1 MGFVAALR
9 CGGSRELHRVGYGKP
24 MSSLLKTLCRW
35 YSTVRGLMKSWAAI
49 SGLDRPSP
57 GEPGDLGLSGGELG
71 RGISRA
77 CAYALAGGMQL
88 ARRSYSEPVG
98 SHTREHL
105 VRGAQLFAGI
115 DAPVLASQPFSV
127 EQVGAAERPADAGA
141 AKPVD
146 RLAIEALGCIA
157 VAQHRASAPRFPA
170 PNRCHMRVSTPRV
183 AGGRRQRARVFRWP
197 RPPRSGPPAGH
208 CSGGAACQGSRLG
221 IPRMRRRG
229 STADRFSRR
238 ALTQNATRGTGIM
251 TNNVS
256 AGETSV
262 LSKELRLPNGI
273 TLSNRLAQSAMTE
286 HLATGDGAPSW
297 QLIEAY
303 RRFAVSGAALIIS
316 GNVMVNGWSLEA
328 PRNVVIEDE
337 RHMPQLRQWAAT
349 TSGTDA
355 RLILQLSL
363 SGRQTQRGLAL
374 AGRRQDVATA
384 SAVPLTIGGPLFKP
398 PRALTDPEIRQIIA
412 QFTSAARIAAEAGF
426 AGVQIHA
433 AHGYLL
439 SQFLSPLVNQ
449 RTDQWGGSV
458 QNRMRMLIEVLR
470 AVKSLT
476 PEAFLL
482 TVKMN
487 VSDFQS
493 GGFDADDALIVA
505 QALENEGV
513 HLIEFSGGTYES
525 SAMIDGG
532 PARDQSGAPEPYF
545 LAYAQ
550 RFARE
555 LTVPVMLS
563 GGFRSRTAMIDA
575 VESGAADVIGLARPI
590 AVEPDFPRRILDG
603 TTQVSLAKPQKVGN
617 KNIDDLLSGA
627 WYQEQIARLGRGKPT
642 LPSRK
647 PVVALAIMLATML
660 RDRLIVR
667 IPRLASRART

>member
-1 MGFVAALR
+1 
-9 CGGSRELHRVGYGKP
+9 
-24 MSSLLKTLCRW
+24 
-35 YSTVRGLMKSWAAI
+35 
-49 SGLDRPSP
+49 
-57 GEPGDLGLSGGELG
+57 
-71 RGISRA
+71 
-77 CAYALAGGMQL
+77 
-88 ARRSYSEPVG
+88 
-98 SHTREHL
+98 
-105 VRGAQLFAGI
+105 
-115 DAPVLASQPFSV
+115 
-127 EQVGAAERPADAGA
+127 
-141 AKPVD
+141 
-146 RLAIEALGCIA
+146 
-157 VAQHRASAPRFPA
+157 
-170 PNRCHMRVSTPRV
+170 
-183 AGGRRQRARVFRWP
+183 
-197 RPPRSGPPAGH
+197 
-208 CSGGAACQGSRLG
+208 
-221 IPRMRRRG
+221 
-229 STADRFSRR
+229 
-238 ALTQNATRGTGIM
+238 M

-349 TSGTDA
+349 TRGTDA

-493 GGFDADDALIVA
+493 GGFDTDDALIVA

-525 SAMIDGG
+525 STMIDGG

-575 VESGAADVIGLARPI
+575 LESGAADVIGLARPI

-603 TTQVSLAKPQKVGN
+603 TTEVSLAKPQKVGN

-660 RDRLIVR
+660 RDRIIVR

>member
-1 MGFVAALR
+1 
-9 CGGSRELHRVGYGKP
+9 
-24 MSSLLKTLCRW
+24 
-35 YSTVRGLMKSWAAI
+35 
-49 SGLDRPSP
+49 
-57 GEPGDLGLSGGELG
+57 
-71 RGISRA
+71 
-77 CAYALAGGMQL
+77 
-88 ARRSYSEPVG
+88 
-98 SHTREHL
+98 
-105 VRGAQLFAGI
+105 
-115 DAPVLASQPFSV
+115 
-127 EQVGAAERPADAGA
+127 
-141 AKPVD
+141 
-146 RLAIEALGCIA
+146 
-157 VAQHRASAPRFPA
+157 
-170 PNRCHMRVSTPRV
+170 
-183 AGGRRQRARVFRWP
+183 
-197 RPPRSGPPAGH
+197 
-208 CSGGAACQGSRLG
+208 
-221 IPRMRRRG
+221 
-229 STADRFSRR
+229 
-238 ALTQNATRGTGIM
+238 
-251 TNNVS
+251 
-256 AGETSV
+256 
-262 LSKELRLPNGI
+262 
-273 TLSNRLAQSAMTE
+273 
-286 HLATGDGAPSW
+286 
-297 QLIEAY
+297 
-303 RRFAVSGAALIIS
+303 
-316 GNVMVNGWSLEA
+316 
-328 PRNVVIEDE
+328 
-337 RHMPQLRQWAAT
+337 
-349 TSGTDA
+349 
-355 RLILQLSL
+355 
-363 SGRQTQRGLAL
+363 
-374 AGRRQDVATA
+374 
-384 SAVPLTIGGPLFKP
+384 VPLTIGGPLFKP

-532 PARDQSGAPEPYF
+532 PARDQSRAPEPYF

-603 TTQVSLAKPQKVGN
+603 TTEVSLPSHRRSATRT
-617 KNIDDLLSGA
+617 STTCSA
-627 WYQEQIARLGRGKPT
+627 ALGIR
-642 LPSRK
+642 SRSLGW
-647 PVVALAIMLATML
+647 VA
-660 RDRLIVR
+660 
-667 IPRLASRART
+667 ASPHCRAESRS

>member
-1 MGFVAALR
+1 
-9 CGGSRELHRVGYGKP
+9 
-24 MSSLLKTLCRW
+24 
-35 YSTVRGLMKSWAAI
+35 
-49 SGLDRPSP
+49 
-57 GEPGDLGLSGGELG
+57 
-71 RGISRA
+71 
-77 CAYALAGGMQL
+77 
-88 ARRSYSEPVG
+88 
-98 SHTREHL
+98 
-105 VRGAQLFAGI
+105 
-115 DAPVLASQPFSV
+115 
-127 EQVGAAERPADAGA
+127 
-141 AKPVD
+141 
-146 RLAIEALGCIA
+146 
-157 VAQHRASAPRFPA
+157 
-170 PNRCHMRVSTPRV
+170 
-183 AGGRRQRARVFRWP
+183 
-197 RPPRSGPPAGH
+197 
-208 CSGGAACQGSRLG
+208 
-221 IPRMRRRG
+221 
-229 STADRFSRR
+229 
-238 ALTQNATRGTGIM
+238 M

-603 TTQVSLAKPQKVGN
+603 TTEVSLAKPQKVGN

>member
-1 MGFVAALR
+1 
-9 CGGSRELHRVGYGKP
+9 
-24 MSSLLKTLCRW
+24 
-35 YSTVRGLMKSWAAI
+35 
-49 SGLDRPSP
+49 
-57 GEPGDLGLSGGELG
+57 
-71 RGISRA
+71 
-77 CAYALAGGMQL
+77 
-88 ARRSYSEPVG
+88 
-98 SHTREHL
+98 
-105 VRGAQLFAGI
+105 
-115 DAPVLASQPFSV
+115 
-127 EQVGAAERPADAGA
+127 
-141 AKPVD
+141 
-146 RLAIEALGCIA
+146 
-157 VAQHRASAPRFPA
+157 
-170 PNRCHMRVSTPRV
+170 
-183 AGGRRQRARVFRWP
+183 
-197 RPPRSGPPAGH
+197 
-208 CSGGAACQGSRLG
+208 
-221 IPRMRRRG
+221 
-229 STADRFSRR
+229 
-238 ALTQNATRGTGIM
+238 M

-328 PRNVVIEDE
+328 ARNVVIEDE

-532 PARDQSGAPEPYF
+532 PALDQSGAPEPYF
-545 LAYAQ
+545 LTYAQ

-590 AVEPDFPRRILDG
+590 AVEQDFPRRILDG
-603 TTQVSLAKPQKVGN
+603 TTEVSLAKPQTVGN

>member
-1 MGFVAALR
+1 
-9 CGGSRELHRVGYGKP
+9 
-24 MSSLLKTLCRW
+24 
-35 YSTVRGLMKSWAAI
+35 
-49 SGLDRPSP
+49 
-57 GEPGDLGLSGGELG
+57 
-71 RGISRA
+71 
-77 CAYALAGGMQL
+77 
-88 ARRSYSEPVG
+88 
-98 SHTREHL
+98 
-105 VRGAQLFAGI
+105 
-115 DAPVLASQPFSV
+115 
-127 EQVGAAERPADAGA
+127 
-141 AKPVD
+141 
-146 RLAIEALGCIA
+146 
-157 VAQHRASAPRFPA
+157 
-170 PNRCHMRVSTPRV
+170 
-183 AGGRRQRARVFRWP
+183 
-197 RPPRSGPPAGH
+197 
-208 CSGGAACQGSRLG
+208 
-221 IPRMRRRG
+221 
-229 STADRFSRR
+229 
-238 ALTQNATRGTGIM
+238 M

-297 QLIEAY
+297 RLIEAY

-449 RTDQWGGSV
+449 RTDQWGSSV

-603 TTQVSLAKPQKVGN
+603 TTEVSLAKPQKVGN

>member
-1 MGFVAALR
+1 
-9 CGGSRELHRVGYGKP
+9 
-24 MSSLLKTLCRW
+24 
-35 YSTVRGLMKSWAAI
+35 
-49 SGLDRPSP
+49 
-57 GEPGDLGLSGGELG
+57 
-71 RGISRA
+71 
-77 CAYALAGGMQL
+77 
-88 ARRSYSEPVG
+88 
-98 SHTREHL
+98 
-105 VRGAQLFAGI
+105 
-115 DAPVLASQPFSV
+115 
-127 EQVGAAERPADAGA
+127 
-141 AKPVD
+141 
-146 RLAIEALGCIA
+146 
-157 VAQHRASAPRFPA
+157 
-170 PNRCHMRVSTPRV
+170 
-183 AGGRRQRARVFRWP
+183 
-197 RPPRSGPPAGH
+197 
-208 CSGGAACQGSRLG
+208 
-221 IPRMRRRG
+221 
-229 STADRFSRR
+229 
-238 ALTQNATRGTGIM
+238 M

-349 TSGTDA
+349 TSGTGA

-487 VSDFQS
+487 VSDFQG

-603 TTQVSLAKPQKVGN
+603 TTEVSLAKPQKVGN

>member
-1 MGFVAALR
+1 MVNDPP
-9 CGGSRELHRVGYGKP
+9 KP
-24 MSSLLKTLCRW
+24 
-35 YSTVRGLMKSWAAI
+35 
-49 SGLDRPSP
+49 D
-57 GEPGDLGLSGGELG
+57 
-71 RGISRA
+71 ISRRTGPRA
-77 CAYALAGGMQL
+77 VPQRPTAPAADGPGLLHTDGVWREATDGAGTPTITP
-88 ARRSYSEPVG
+88 ADESEIRTATSPTQGVPTFL
-98 SHTREHL
+98 SKEEIMTRN
-105 VRGAQLFAGI
+105 V
-115 DAPVLASQPFSV
+115 S
-127 EQVGAAERPADAGA
+127 VGAN
-141 AKPVD
+141 
-146 RLAIEALGCIA
+146 
-157 VAQHRASAPRFPA
+157 SA
-170 PNRCHMRVSTPRV
+170 
-183 AGGRRQRARVFRWP
+183 
-197 RPPRSGPPAGH
+197 
-208 CSGGAACQGSRLG
+208 
-221 IPRMRRRG
+221 
-229 STADRFSRR
+229 
-238 ALTQNATRGTGIM
+238 
-251 TNNVS
+251 
-256 AGETSV
+256 
-262 LSKELRLPNGI
+262 LSKELELSNGV
-273 TLSNRLAQSAMTE
+273 TLSNRIAQSAMTE

-337 RHMPQLRQWAAT
+337 RHMPALRRWAAT
-349 TSGTDA
+349 TTGSDA
-355 RLILQLSL
+355 KLILQLSL
-363 SGRQTQRGLAL
+363 PGRQTQRGLAL

-384 SAVPLTIGGPLFKP
+384 SAVPLTLGGRLFTP
-398 PRALTDPEIRQIIA
+398 PRALTDLEIRQIIG
-412 QFTSAARIAAEAGF
+412 QFASAARIAAEVGF

-470 AVKSLT
+470 AVKSVT
-476 PEAFLL
+476 PQAFLL

-487 VSDFQS
+487 VADFQP

-505 QALENEGV
+505 KASQNEGV

-532 PARDQSGAPEPYF
+532 AAHDPSGVREPYF
-545 LAYAQ
+545 LQYGQ

-563 GGFRSRTAMIDA
+563 GGFRSRTAMIEA

-603 TTQVSLAKPQKVGN
+603 TTDVSLAEPQKVGN
-617 KNIDDLLSGA
+617 KTIDDLLSGA

-642 LPSRK
+642 LPNRK

-667 IPRLASRART
+667 NPMLTSTART

>member
-1 MGFVAALR
+1 
-9 CGGSRELHRVGYGKP
+9 
-24 MSSLLKTLCRW
+24 
-35 YSTVRGLMKSWAAI
+35 
-49 SGLDRPSP
+49 
-57 GEPGDLGLSGGELG
+57 
-71 RGISRA
+71 
-77 CAYALAGGMQL
+77 
-88 ARRSYSEPVG
+88 
-98 SHTREHL
+98 
-105 VRGAQLFAGI
+105 
-115 DAPVLASQPFSV
+115 
-127 EQVGAAERPADAGA
+127 
-141 AKPVD
+141 
-146 RLAIEALGCIA
+146 
-157 VAQHRASAPRFPA
+157 
-170 PNRCHMRVSTPRV
+170 
-183 AGGRRQRARVFRWP
+183 
-197 RPPRSGPPAGH
+197 
-208 CSGGAACQGSRLG
+208 
-221 IPRMRRRG
+221 
-229 STADRFSRR
+229 
-238 ALTQNATRGTGIM
+238 M

-398 PRALTDPEIRQIIA
+398 PRALTDPEIRQIIT
-412 QFTSAARIAAEAGF
+412 QFASAARIAAEAGF

-603 TTQVSLAKPQKVGN
+603 TTEVSLAKPQRVGN

>member
-1 MGFVAALR
+1 
-9 CGGSRELHRVGYGKP
+9 
-24 MSSLLKTLCRW
+24 
-35 YSTVRGLMKSWAAI
+35 
-49 SGLDRPSP
+49 
-57 GEPGDLGLSGGELG
+57 
-71 RGISRA
+71 
-77 CAYALAGGMQL
+77 
-88 ARRSYSEPVG
+88 
-98 SHTREHL
+98 
-105 VRGAQLFAGI
+105 
-115 DAPVLASQPFSV
+115 
-127 EQVGAAERPADAGA
+127 
-141 AKPVD
+141 
-146 RLAIEALGCIA
+146 
-157 VAQHRASAPRFPA
+157 
-170 PNRCHMRVSTPRV
+170 
-183 AGGRRQRARVFRWP
+183 
-197 RPPRSGPPAGH
+197 
-208 CSGGAACQGSRLG
+208 
-221 IPRMRRRG
+221 
-229 STADRFSRR
+229 
-238 ALTQNATRGTGIM
+238 M

-603 TTQVSLAKPQKVGN
+603 TTEVSLAKPQKVGN

-667 IPRLASRART
+667 IPRLASRVRT

>member
-1 MGFVAALR
+1 
-9 CGGSRELHRVGYGKP
+9 
-24 MSSLLKTLCRW
+24 
-35 YSTVRGLMKSWAAI
+35 
-49 SGLDRPSP
+49 
-57 GEPGDLGLSGGELG
+57 
-71 RGISRA
+71 
-77 CAYALAGGMQL
+77 
-88 ARRSYSEPVG
+88 
-98 SHTREHL
+98 
-105 VRGAQLFAGI
+105 
-115 DAPVLASQPFSV
+115 
-127 EQVGAAERPADAGA
+127 
-141 AKPVD
+141 
-146 RLAIEALGCIA
+146 
-157 VAQHRASAPRFPA
+157 
-170 PNRCHMRVSTPRV
+170 
-183 AGGRRQRARVFRWP
+183 
-197 RPPRSGPPAGH
+197 
-208 CSGGAACQGSRLG
+208 
-221 IPRMRRRG
+221 
-229 STADRFSRR
+229 
-238 ALTQNATRGTGIM
+238 M

-337 RHMPQLRQWAAT
+337 RHMPQLRRWAAT

-412 QFTSAARIAAEAGF
+412 QFSSAARIAAQAGF

-476 PEAFLL
+476 PEVFLL

-603 TTQVSLAKPQKVGN
+603 STEVSVAKPQKVGN

>member
-1 MGFVAALR
+1 
-9 CGGSRELHRVGYGKP
+9 
-24 MSSLLKTLCRW
+24 
-35 YSTVRGLMKSWAAI
+35 
-49 SGLDRPSP
+49 
-57 GEPGDLGLSGGELG
+57 
-71 RGISRA
+71 
-77 CAYALAGGMQL
+77 
-88 ARRSYSEPVG
+88 
-98 SHTREHL
+98 
-105 VRGAQLFAGI
+105 
-115 DAPVLASQPFSV
+115 
-127 EQVGAAERPADAGA
+127 
-141 AKPVD
+141 
-146 RLAIEALGCIA
+146 
-157 VAQHRASAPRFPA
+157 
-170 PNRCHMRVSTPRV
+170 
-183 AGGRRQRARVFRWP
+183 
-197 RPPRSGPPAGH
+197 
-208 CSGGAACQGSRLG
+208 
-221 IPRMRRRG
+221 
-229 STADRFSRR
+229 
-238 ALTQNATRGTGIM
+238 M

-286 HLATGDGAPSW
+286 HLATGDGGPSW

-412 QFTSAARIAAEAGF
+412 QFASAARIAAEAGF

>member
-1 MGFVAALR
+1 
-9 CGGSRELHRVGYGKP
+9 
-24 MSSLLKTLCRW
+24 
-35 YSTVRGLMKSWAAI
+35 
-49 SGLDRPSP
+49 
-57 GEPGDLGLSGGELG
+57 
-71 RGISRA
+71 
-77 CAYALAGGMQL
+77 
-88 ARRSYSEPVG
+88 
-98 SHTREHL
+98 
-105 VRGAQLFAGI
+105 
-115 DAPVLASQPFSV
+115 
-127 EQVGAAERPADAGA
+127 
-141 AKPVD
+141 
-146 RLAIEALGCIA
+146 
-157 VAQHRASAPRFPA
+157 
-170 PNRCHMRVSTPRV
+170 
-183 AGGRRQRARVFRWP
+183 
-197 RPPRSGPPAGH
+197 
-208 CSGGAACQGSRLG
+208 
-221 IPRMRRRG
+221 
-229 STADRFSRR
+229 
-238 ALTQNATRGTGIM
+238 M

-337 RHMPQLRQWAAT
+337 RHMPQLRRWAAT

-412 QFTSAARIAAEAGF
+412 QFASAARIAAEAGF

-603 TTQVSLAKPQKVGN
+603 STEVSVAKPQKVGN

>member
-1 MGFVAALR
+1 
-9 CGGSRELHRVGYGKP
+9 
-24 MSSLLKTLCRW
+24 
-35 YSTVRGLMKSWAAI
+35 
-49 SGLDRPSP
+49 
-57 GEPGDLGLSGGELG
+57 
-71 RGISRA
+71 
-77 CAYALAGGMQL
+77 
-88 ARRSYSEPVG
+88 
-98 SHTREHL
+98 
-105 VRGAQLFAGI
+105 
-115 DAPVLASQPFSV
+115 
-127 EQVGAAERPADAGA
+127 
-141 AKPVD
+141 
-146 RLAIEALGCIA
+146 
-157 VAQHRASAPRFPA
+157 
-170 PNRCHMRVSTPRV
+170 
-183 AGGRRQRARVFRWP
+183 
-197 RPPRSGPPAGH
+197 
-208 CSGGAACQGSRLG
+208 
-221 IPRMRRRG
+221 
-229 STADRFSRR
+229 
-238 ALTQNATRGTGIM
+238 M

-337 RHMPQLRQWAAT
+337 RHMPQLRRWAAT

-363 SGRQTQRGLAL
+363 SGRQTQRGLTL

-412 QFTSAARIAAEAGF
+412 QFACAARIAAQAGF

-449 RTDQWGGSV
+449 RTDQWGGLV
-458 QNRMRMLIEVLR
+458 HNRMRMLIEVVR

-563 GGFRSRTAMIDA
+563 GGFRSRTAMMDA

>member
-1 MGFVAALR
+1 
-9 CGGSRELHRVGYGKP
+9 
-24 MSSLLKTLCRW
+24 
-35 YSTVRGLMKSWAAI
+35 
-49 SGLDRPSP
+49 
-57 GEPGDLGLSGGELG
+57 
-71 RGISRA
+71 
-77 CAYALAGGMQL
+77 
-88 ARRSYSEPVG
+88 
-98 SHTREHL
+98 
-105 VRGAQLFAGI
+105 
-115 DAPVLASQPFSV
+115 
-127 EQVGAAERPADAGA
+127 
-141 AKPVD
+141 
-146 RLAIEALGCIA
+146 
-157 VAQHRASAPRFPA
+157 
-170 PNRCHMRVSTPRV
+170 
-183 AGGRRQRARVFRWP
+183 
-197 RPPRSGPPAGH
+197 
-208 CSGGAACQGSRLG
+208 
-221 IPRMRRRG
+221 
-229 STADRFSRR
+229 
-238 ALTQNATRGTGIM
+238 M

-297 QLIEAY
+297 QLVEAY

-603 TTQVSLAKPQKVGN
+603 TTEVSLAKPQKVGN

-660 RDRLIVR
+660 RDRIIVR